1 MLEPDKIE
9 AWDDMDAYVQ
19 RMVRRKLRVSVLQKI
34 QGLANDRAQDD
45 RQNRRLAFRL
55 MVLFVIV
62 IAGVLVYLATR

>member
-34 QGLANDRAQDD
+34 QGLANDRAQDN

>member
-19 RMVRRKLRVSVLQKI
+19 RMVRRKLRASVLQII